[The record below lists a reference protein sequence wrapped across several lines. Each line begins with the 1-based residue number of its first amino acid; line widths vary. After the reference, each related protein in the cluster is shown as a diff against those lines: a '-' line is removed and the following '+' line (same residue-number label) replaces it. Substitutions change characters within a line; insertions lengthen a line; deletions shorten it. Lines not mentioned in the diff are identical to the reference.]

1 MKEKI
6 IPALIIAAAA
16 GIGTAIFLQTEEGKK
31 ILEKLES
38 ITRETLDDITERWA
52 KLNMQLA
59 DKFVNEVLMNEDD
72 AFE

>member
-31 ILEKLES
+31 FLEKLES

-52 KLNMQLA
+52 KLNMNLA
-59 DKFVNEVLMNEDD
+59 EKFVNEVLMNEDD
-72 AFE
+72 TFE